1 MNKRAT
7 AALYLF
13 LVSLIWGAASP
24 IIKWTLTW
32 FDPWLFLTYRFFLS
46 TVIALPYLYFTK
58 ANLPKKPADLWL
70 VLLTGF
76 VSAPLSLFLFF
87 EALDKTTALSGS
99 LITAAGPLFLILG
112 GVLFFR
118 DRISKNEK
126 IGIVVAITGTIFTV
140 AGPLILNGHTDTLG
154 RIEGNGLMLFAVLT
168 DIIAALL
175 SKEAMKKGIN
185 ATLVAQ
191 TQFVIGFSLFLPLLF
206 LRQSPEA
213 SWNAI
218 SHAPW
223 QAHMGVLYMSLFS
236 GTIAYTMRNIAVKT
250 IEVSESAL
258 YVYLQPLWAAILAV
272 IWLRETIT
280 PAYLIGGA
288 IIAFGVLIA
297 ESKRT
302 LKPNKAAIKRHRTG
316 KRP

>member
-7 AALYLF
+7 AALLLL
-13 LVSLIWGAASP
+13 LVSLMWGAASP
-24 IIKWTLTW
+24 IVKWTLTW
-32 FDPWLFLTYRFFLS
+32 FDPWLFLTYRFALS
-46 TVIALPYLYFTK
+46 TLIALPYLSFSKAKLPTK
-58 ANLPKKPADLWL
+58 LSDQWL

-126 IGIVVAITGTIFTV
+126 IGITVAITGTILTV
-140 AGPLILNGHTDTLG
+140 IGPLILNGHADSLG
-154 RIEGNGLMLFAVLT
+154 KLEGNGLMLLAVMT

-175 SKEAMKKGIN
+175 SKEAMKKGID
-185 ATLVAQ
+185 ASLVAQ
-191 TQFVIGFSLFLPLLF
+191 TQFVVGFSMFLPLLF
-206 LRQSPEA
+206 LRQSPETA
-213 SWNAI
+213 WMTI
-218 SHAPW
+218 VDAPW
-223 QAHMGVLYMSLFS
+223 QAHLGVLYMAVIS

-272 IWLRETIT
+272 VWLREAIT
-280 PAYLIGGA
+280 PSYILGGIVIA
-288 IIAFGVLIA
+288 IGVLIA
-297 ESKRT
+297 ERKKKMRLS
-302 LKPNKAAIKRHRTG
+302 
-316 KRP
+316 